1 MKALVYPHATG
12 IGGSQLNAVEIA
24 AAVRDRGHEML
35 IVSRQGPLVDKIRQL
50 GLPHILLDDRAV
62 RRPSARAADQ
72 LTELARKHRCDVVHG
87 YEWPPGL
94 EAFAGPRLR
103 LGLPTVC
110 TVMSQAVA
118 PFLPRTMPLIVGT
131 GQIKSRA
138 LEAGHQNVTLLQ
150 PPVDTR
156 ENAPGCVLG
165 QDPRSFTRDLGLRP
179 DVPLV
184 VVVSR
189 LAPELKL
196 ESLLAACDAAGELA
210 SSGTS
215 LQLVLVGDGQARPL
229 VEAAAEAA
237 NARAGTRIVTL
248 TGLMKDPRPAYAAA
262 DIVLGM
268 GTSALRGMAFAKPVV
283 VQGEHGFCELL
294 TPQSARQ
301 FLHQGWFG
309 LGPPE
314 HGRSE
319 AAARLTTILRDLAG
333 DSERRLSL
341 GRFARTV
348 VTSRHSLEGA
358 AKIQLDA
365 YAEAISTGPATSRL
379 DLLTDAARAG
389 VGMARYKVLRKL
401 QRWRGHA
408 AVDDFNAVARFAP
421 QPQRKEQ
428 HHDRD
433 PAR

>member
-1 MKALVYPHATG
+1 MKVLVYPHATG

-24 AAVRDRGHEML
+24 AAVRDRGHEIL

-50 GLPHILLDDRAV
+50 GLPHIALDDRAG
-62 RRPSARAADQ
+62 RRPSARAAAQ
-72 LTELARKHRCDVVHG
+72 LTRLAAELHCDVVHG

-103 LGLPTVC
+103 LGLPAVC

-131 GQIKSRA
+131 GEIRSRA
-138 LEAGHQNVTLLQ
+138 LAAGHQKVTLLST
-150 PPVDTR
+150 PVDTR
-156 ENAPGCVLG
+156 ENAPGCVLA

-189 LAPELKL
+189 LAAELKL
-196 ESLLAACDAAGELA
+196 EGLLAACDAAGELA
-210 SSGTS
+210 SSGTA
-215 LQLVLVGDGQARPL
+215 LQLVLVGDGPARPL

-237 NARAGTRIVTL
+237 NARAGARIVTL
-248 TGLMKDPRPAYAAA
+248 AGLMKDPRPAYAAA

-268 GTSALRGMAFAKPVV
+268 GGSVLRGMAFAKPVV
-283 VQGEHGFCELL
+283 VQGEQGFCELL
-294 TPQSARQ
+294 TPQSVQQ

-319 AAARLTTILRDLAG
+319 AAGRLITILRDLAA
-333 DSERRLSL
+333 DAERRLSL
-341 GRFARTV
+341 GRLARTV
-348 VTSRHSLEGA
+348 VTSRHSLENA
-358 AKIQLDA
+358 ANIQLDA
-365 YAEAISTGPATSRL
+365 YAEAIAAGPVTPRI

-389 VGMARYKVLRKL
+389 AGIARYKVLRKL

-408 AVDDFNAVARFAP
+408 AVDDFNSVARFAP
-421 QPQRKEQ
+421 QPQQ
-428 HHDRD
+428 
-433 PAR
+433 A